1 MDKRKIKNK
10 NSHFF
15 ELGSNIFTWDEQDK
29 SGVESYL
36 NSQNNSIIRTHGDD
50 FDNGEFNALNLDY
63 GVKNIDVKPNNT
75 DTLLTS
81 NPTVSRGGGNVN
93 TNKANWGN
101 LNVGAIVAGGMGM
114 AESMSSSFNDLK
126 NTEVQHDTPI
136 DVSGAN
142 DYDTLQNFSNGT
154 TRRKIGFTEV
164 GGHTTGQSWKNVGK
178 GAGAGAGVGATIG
191 SVVGPIGTVVG
202 GAIGAVVGGAGTAI
216 AEAFGHKKA
225 KNKQL
230 AEQRKADELYNI
242 QENNMA
248 NQANNIALNEI
259 ANQQWDYLAALGG
272 NLHSN
277 STTWSNG
284 LNYIG
289 AGGSHESNPN
299 DGVAISTAPDGLQ
312 NKVEEGEVVW
322 DNEYVFSKRLKVP
335 ESVKKKNKWKGSTFA
350 DVAKELMENSE
361 ERPNDPIALRGLDD
375 SLSRLRDAQDELK
388 AKQEERKIKK
398 EIASMPPELLAQMQQ
413 AQQQP
418 TEEEMAQQAAIE
430 QQQMAM
436 ADSSMQQP
444 MVEQPQMYAK
454 GGSVKAVSS
463 AGLFMPAPTR
473 EFTGIGNNG
482 EAQFKTETD
491 DAYNERRNQA
501 VIDYIN
507 RQSNY
512 VNIDDAQ
519 KYGGFYTEK
528 NANLNSN
535 VDDKLAKQMSF
546 EFNKENYGKTPMNI
560 KNVSEGVSNQI
571 NKENKVFYKSRLPF
585 KENNTTLS
593 LAASPKD
600 VKYKKTAY
608 VLDKNDPN
616 SVNFFKSKN
625 KNLNFDDPNT
635 IYYFSQDRNDRI
647 GRNRGKRSTDR
658 ITKDII
664 NNNNVEN
671 LSNMSGINWNR
682 LQNTGLK
689 AKGGHL
695 HAYDP
700 DLNFANQK
708 QAYYA
713 NPYNDSLTQYEIYKN
728 IQQDRDA
735 KRMSQMNQGYDLT
748 NYKDAYTN
756 EFNRDYALQ
765 KEIEN
770 AQLNKRNS
778 YLTQDYDLSDY
789 KSDYRDRLNRADAS
803 GLNNLDFLQPGTTG
817 VRNAAP
823 FSDLQPLQS
832 IDFLDKYKLGSSELL
847 RPDLA
852 ARKEAGKD
860 LLKQTAK
867 DARREKLTNLKNN
880 IGEKIG
886 NINFDETDL
895 RYAPVLAG
903 IWQNLRDLGRRP
915 DYSNPKAIERA
926 AARVAAPV
934 SAERIGDYLQYRPLD
949 DTYYLNQ
956 LNAQQNA
963 ANNNIIG
970 LSNGNRSMALASM
983 LANDYN
989 YNNQRG
995 AAYRQGAEYNDIN
1008 RLKVGEFN
1016 RGTNQFNA
1024 QQAMQAS
1031 LANAQNR
1038 ANAANL
1044 TTTAA
1049 QMRENIDNAF
1059 GASKSANFTNLF
1071 NNIGNVGRDR
1081 MNWNMAKDIYDYQVG
1096 RNGEVK
1102 YKNAAKGGYLTIKTK
1117 NRRIE

>member
-10 NSHFF
+10 NAHFF
-15 ELGSNIFTWDEQDK
+15 NLGSNIFTWDEQDK
-29 SGVESYL
+29 SEVESYL

-93 TNKANWGN
+93 VNANKADWGN
-101 LNVGAIVAGGMGM
+101 LNVGAIVAGGIGM

-142 DYDTLQNFSNGT
+142 DYDTLQDFSNST

-259 ANQQWDYLAALGG
+259 ANQQWEHITALGG

-335 ESVKKKNKWKGSTFA
+335 ESIKKKNKWKGSTFA

-361 ERPNDPIALRGLDD
+361 ERPNDPITLRGLDD

-398 EIASMPPELLAQMQQ
+398 EIASMPPEMLAQLQQQ
-413 AQQQP
+413 AQQP
-418 TEEEMAQQAAIE
+418 TEEEMAQQAAME
-430 QQQMAM
+430 QQQMPM
-436 ADSSMQQP
+436 ADLSMQQP
-444 MVEQPQMYAK
+444 MMQQPPLYAE
-454 GGSVKAVSS
+454 GGHLFEPGGPSIKAISGKNFFAPVAQRTLTGLNLDNSGNVSTTHEYQTPES
-463 AGLFMPAPTR
+463 L
-473 EFTGIGNNG
+473 
-482 EAQFKTETD
+482 EA
-491 DAYNERRNQA
+491 ERQQ
-501 VIDYIN
+501 DLLKYIN
-507 RQSNY
+507 RQTDY
-512 VNIDDAQ
+512 VNVRDAQ
-519 KYGGFYTEK
+519 RYGGFY
-528 NANLNSN
+528 
-535 VDDKLAKQMSF
+535 
-546 EFNKENYGKTPMNI
+546 NI
-560 KNVSEGVSNQI
+560 DQI
-571 NKENKVFYKSRLPF
+571 NKREFLNGSTPMDVKNRAEGIGNQQDWENGIGYYNRYAVQ
-585 KENNTTLS
+585 ENNKLNN

-600 VKYKKTAY
+600 IKFNENAY
-608 VLDKNDPN
+608 VLDKNNPE
-616 SVNFFKSKN
+616 SVNFFKKKNPNLNLDSDTIYFYSKN
-625 KNLNFDDPNT
+625 KNDVKDKNKFVNT
-635 IYYFSQDRNDRI
+635 NKISQEVYNKNNIDN
-647 GRNRGKRSTDR
+647 
-658 ITKDII
+658 II
-664 NNNNVEN
+664 E
-671 LSNMSGINWNR
+671 MSGINFNK
-682 LQNTGLK
+682 LK
-689 AKGGHL
+689 NYSKGGHL
-695 HAYDP
+695 HADDP

-713 NPYNDSLTQYEIYKN
+713 NPYNDSLILSDIAKN
-728 IQQDRDA
+728 QNL
-735 KRMSQMNQGYDLT
+735 KRMSQMN
-748 NYKDAYTN
+748 
-756 EFNRDYALQ
+756 
-765 KEIEN
+765 
-770 AQLNKRNS
+770 
-778 YLTQDYDLSDY
+778 QDYDLSDY
-789 KSDYRDRLNRADAS
+789 KSDYYNKLNRANAS
-803 GLNNLDFLQPGTTG
+803 GLNDLNFLQPGI
-817 VRNAAP
+817 RNVSQ
-823 FSDLQPLQS
+823 FSDLQPLQA
-832 IDFLDKYKLGSSELL
+832 IDFLDKYKLGSSELI

-852 ARKEAGKD
+852 ARKEAGKN

-903 IWQNLRDLGRRP
+903 IWRNLRDLGRKP

-983 LANDYN
+983 LSNDYN

-995 AAYRQGAEYNDIN
+995 AAYRQGAEYNDVN
-1008 RLKVGEFN
+1008 RLRFGEFN

-1024 QQAMQAS
+1024 QQALQAS

-1044 TTTAA
+1044 SVAAA

-1059 GASKSANFTNLF
+1059 GASKSANLTNLF
-1071 NNIGNVGRDR
+1071 NSIGDIGRDR
-1081 MNWNMAKDIYDYQVG
+1081 MNWNMAKDIYDYHVG

>member
-1 MDKRKIKNK
+1 MTIPKFQRYDINTWNTNGTNSWNINLQKPTLAQPSIDNDTNLFQWAREREAKQALNNSSLFLSNPSLSQNTSPFSNPSGLLIDDDFKSK
-10 NSHFF
+10 NSLLF
-15 ELGSNIFTWDEQDK
+15 
-29 SGVESYL
+29 
-36 NSQNNSIIRTHGDD
+36 GDGKLTA
-50 FDNGEFNALNLDY
+50 N
-63 GVKNIDVKPNNT
+63 KKPVT
-75 DTLLTS
+75 PS
-81 NPTVSRGGGNVN
+81 GGG
-93 TNKANWGN
+93 ANWGN
-101 LNVGAIVAGGMGM
+101 LNVGAVVAGGIGM

-142 DYDTLQNFSNGT
+142 DYDTLQDFSNSI

-216 AEAFGHKKA
+216 AEAFGRRKA

-230 AEQRKADELYNI
+230 AEQQKADELYNI

-259 ANQQWDYLAALGG
+259 ANQQWEHITALGG

-335 ESVKKKNKWKGSTFA
+335 ESIKKKNKWKGNTFA

-375 SLSRLRDAQDELK
+375 SLSRLRDTQDELK

-398 EIASMPPELLAQMQQ
+398 EIASMPPEMLAQLQQQ
-413 AQQQP
+413 AQQP
-418 TEEEMAQQAAIE
+418 TEEEMAQQTAME
-430 QQQMAM
+430 QQQMPM
-436 ADSSMQQP
+436 ADLSMQQP
-444 MVEQPQMYAK
+444 MMQQPPLYAE
-454 GGSVKAVSS
+454 GGHLFEPGGPSIKAVSGKNFF
-463 AGLFMPAPTR
+463 APVAQRALTGLNLDNS
-473 EFTGIGNNG
+473 GNVSTTHEYQTPESL
-482 EAQFKTETD
+482 EA
-491 DAYNERRNQA
+491 ERQQ
-501 VIDYIN
+501 DLLKYIN
-507 RQSNY
+507 RQTDY
-512 VNIDDAQ
+512 VNVRDAQ
-519 KYGGFYTEK
+519 RYGGFY
-528 NANLNSN
+528 
-535 VDDKLAKQMSF
+535 
-546 EFNKENYGKTPMNI
+546 NI
-560 KNVSEGVSNQI
+560 DQI
-571 NKENKVFYKSRLPF
+571 NKREFLNGSTPMDVKNRAEGIGNQQDWENGIGYYNRYAVQ
-585 KENNTTLS
+585 ENNKLNS
-593 LAASPKD
+593 LATSPKD
-600 VKYKKTAY
+600 IKFNENAY
-608 VLDKNDPN
+608 VLDKNNPE
-616 SVNFFKSKN
+616 SVNFFKKKNPNLNLDSDTIYFYSKN
-625 KNLNFDDPNT
+625 KNDVKDKNKFVNT
-635 IYYFSQDRNDRI
+635 NKISQEVYNKNNIDN
-647 GRNRGKRSTDR
+647 
-658 ITKDII
+658 II
-664 NNNNVEN
+664 E
-671 LSNMSGINWNR
+671 MSGINFNK
-682 LQNTGLK
+682 LK
-689 AKGGHL
+689 NYSKGGYL
-695 HAYDP
+695 YYD
-700 DLNFANQK
+700 
-708 QAYYA
+708 
-713 NPYNDSLTQYEIYKN
+713 
-728 IQQDRDA
+728 
-735 KRMSQMNQGYDLT
+735 G
-748 NYKDAYTN
+748 
-756 EFNRDYALQ
+756 
-765 KEIEN
+765 
-770 AQLNKRNS
+770 
-778 YLTQDYDLSDY
+778 
-789 KSDYRDRLNRADAS
+789 
-803 GLNNLDFLQPGTTG
+803 
-817 VRNAAP
+817 
-823 FSDLQPLQS
+823 
-832 IDFLDKYKLGSSELL
+832 SELL
-847 RPDLA
+847 RSNLSNDEYPTYLLNPYINRDYSLSALSAIKPTALETQKAELIRPTYTAEEMA
-852 ARKEAGKD
+852 ARQAQIDKLQKKKDHQLKKDNFKENIK
-860 LLKQTAK
+860 
-867 DARREKLTNLKNN
+867 EYFKNW
-880 IGEKIG
+880 
-886 NINFDETDL
+886 DETDL
-895 RYAPVLAG
+895 RYFPVLG
-903 IWQNLRDLGRRP
+903 HTWQMLRDFGRHP

-983 LANDYN
+983 LSNDYN

-995 AAYRQGAEYNDIN
+995 AAYRQGAEYNDVN
-1008 RLKVGEFN
+1008 RLRFGEFN

-1024 QQAMQAS
+1024 QQALQAS

-1044 TTTAA
+1044 SVAAA

-1059 GASKSANFTNLF
+1059 GASKSANLTNLF
-1071 NNIGNVGRDR
+1071 NSIGDIGRDR
-1081 MNWNMAKDIYDYQVG
+1081 MNWNMVKDIYDYHVG